1 MFPKSPKWL
10 FGHLGT
16 FQSSDSS
23 VNPQG
28 FKMGRPFS
36 CIFLASWSCLC
47 AQYRPWLRTFNST
60 LHSGNGDSGATDT
73 FLVARCA
80 GECWIRARDLCR
92 EITGVSMSPLGV
104 PWSNLNL
111 YFFFSEVVA
120 IHGVRFLEENVCSTA
135 EPPSRLK
142 TEGTVE
148 AAVTWL
154 FVDSRM
160 FEAKAITL
168 RPQVRSQAHVRSAM
182 SVPAMVSCRFSHE
195 PTQ

>member
-1 MFPKSPKWL
+1 MFCVFSFWALGMYNRTLGQLQKTDVCRWTSLGLGNFEHLGNILGCKSLHILQGFHFRIVPVYIYIIYIYMYNIYIYMCVCVCVFSSKPMFPKSPKWL

-92 EITGVSMSPLGV
+92 EITGVSMSPLLGG
-104 PWSNLNL
+104 P
-111 YFFFSEVVA
+111 
-120 IHGVRFLEENVCSTA
+120 
-135 EPPSRLK
+135 
-142 TEGTVE
+142 
-148 AAVTWL
+148 
-154 FVDSRM
+154 
-160 FEAKAITL
+160 
-168 RPQVRSQAHVRSAM
+168 
-182 SVPAMVSCRFSHE
+182 
-195 PTQ
+195 